1 MKLVDTNVL
10 LDYPKV
16 VEEDNI
22 VLAIRVLEEIDG
34 LKKSSNRD
42 LAKKARKVSRAIY
55 LNKEKIHFKLDQDKR
70 LSVDNYLIKMA
81 KRNKYELI
89 TNDINMA
96 IKCKAEGVSTSF
108 YKKQDEMKTN
118 VYELYFELD
127 ENGYNNDIDKI
138 LNNQEVYDLKDIKE
152 NDYIIMKEKSS
163 SEVICIVKKSNGFFK
178 IVDNDIILNSYEK
191 ITPKNPEQSCLI
203 NALNDKNIS
212 IILATGTFGV
222 GKSYLLINYAFQ
234 ELEKGNINKII
245 YVPNNSFN
253 ENTREIGAL
262 PGDLIEKEIIHM
274 GSLID
279 IAGDIT
285 VEDMIANGKIEVV
298 PVSVIRGRN
307 FDNSIII
314 VNEAQNLTEDHIK
327 LLIARCGKNSKI
339 LFDGDVKQADKD
351 VFREKS
357 GLRLLTQLRNSEE
370 FSKIFAAVKL
380 KGILRSHT
388 AQASAYLDEIS

>member
-22 VLAIRVLEEIDG
+22 VLAIRVLEEIDE

-152 NDYIIMKEKSS
+152 NDYIIMKEKNS
-163 SEVICIVKKSNGFFK
+163 SEVICIVKKNNGFFK

-285 VEDMIANGKIEVV
+285 VEDMITNGKIEVV

>member
-118 VYELYFELD
+118 VYELYFKLD

-152 NDYIIMKEKSS
+152 NDYIIMKEKNS
-163 SEVICIVKKSNGFFK
+163 SEVICIVKKNNGVFK

-285 VEDMIANGKIEVV
+285 VEDMITNGKIEVV